1 MNTTLVILIM
11 AAALLNILLFLR
23 QSFLENKEK
32 GAQPEAAIPS
42 QEISVMGQTKTRLAT
57 EMPCPF
63 PSCETVRAEPTE
75 TPDEGS
81 PEIGEEFYPA
91 TDEIDDDDIEVEELL
106 VAAGGDIRPDDTDLV
121 AREIAALQ
129 KAHNSDTVPEEETA
143 TVRTALSKLDGSE
156 FLRLLKENEEKAE
169 RRNRELLRLISEQ
182 EQAMP
187 DPPPAA
193 ATSQDDLSL
202 EDFL

>member
-11 AAALLNILLFLR
+11 AAALLNILLLLR

-32 GAQPEAAIPS
+32 GAQPEAAVPR
-42 QEISVMGQTKTRLAT
+42 QEISVMGRTKTRLAAK
-57 EMPCPF
+57 MPSPS
-63 PSCETVRAEPTE
+63 PSCETVRTEPTK

-81 PEIGEEFYPA
+81 PEIGAEFYPA

-106 VAAGGDIRPDDTDLV
+106 AAAGEDIRPDDTDLV

-129 KAHNSDTVPEEETA
+129 KAHNSDTVPEVETA

-169 RRNRELLRLISEQ
+169 RRNRELLRLIREQ

-187 DPPPAA
+187 DPLPAA